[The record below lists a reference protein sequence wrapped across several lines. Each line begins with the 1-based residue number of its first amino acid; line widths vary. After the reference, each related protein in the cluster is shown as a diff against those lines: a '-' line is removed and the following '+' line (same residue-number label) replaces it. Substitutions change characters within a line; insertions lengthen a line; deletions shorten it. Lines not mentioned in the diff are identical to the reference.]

1 MTDGKREIKA
11 VLFDFGGVITQ
22 SPFTAFNEYERAA
35 GLPPDTIRSLNA
47 TNPNANAWARMERS
61 EVTLDEFTVLFETE
75 AKEQGFALDGREVL
89 RCLSGNVRPQMVT
102 ALDRLKARCRIGCIT
117 NNMAANHGPGMSRD
131 ADAAAEVADVMA
143 RFEVVIESSKVG
155 LRKPDPRIYELA
167 LTQMGLAAS
176 ETAYLDDLG
185 INCKPAA
192 ALGMA
197 AIKVTDPDAALA
209 ELEALVGFALS

>member
-1 MTDGKREIKA
+1 M
-11 VLFDFGGVITQ
+11 LFDFGGVITE
-22 SPFTAFNEYERAA
+22 SPFTAFNAYERAA
-35 GLPPDTIRSLNA
+35 GLPPDTIRTLNA

-61 EVTLDEFTVLFETE
+61 EVSLDEFKTLFEAE
-75 AKEQGFALDGREVL
+75 AAQQGFTVDGREVL
-89 RCLSGNVRPQMVT
+89 RCLSGAVRPQMVA
-102 ALDRLKARCRIGCIT
+102 ALDRLVPRCRIGCIT
-117 NNMAANHGPGMSRD
+117 NNMAANHGPGMSRTS
-131 ADAAAEVADVMA
+131 AAAAEVADVMA

-167 LTQMGLAAS
+167 LSEMGLAAS

-197 AIKVTDPDAALA
+197 AIKVTDPDVALA
-209 ELEALVGFALS
+209 ELEELVGFSLC

>member
-1 MTDGKREIKA
+1 MPNRNGEITA

-22 SPFTAFNEYERAA
+22 SPFTAFNAYERAA

-47 TNPNANAWARMERS
+47 TNPDTNAWAQMERS
-61 EVTLDEFTVLFETE
+61 EITLAEFSELFEAEAEQQGFTV
-75 AKEQGFALDGREVL
+75 DGREVL
-89 RCLSGNVRPQMVT
+89 RCLSGDVRPQMVR
-102 ALDRLKARCRIGCIT
+102 ALDRLKERCRIGCIT
-117 NNMAANHGPGMSRD
+117 NNMAANHGPAMARTS
-131 ADAAAEVADVMA
+131 DAAAEVARVMA

-167 LTQMGLAAS
+167 LSEMGLSAAQ
-176 ETAYLDDLG
+176 TAYLDDLG
-185 INCKPAA
+185 VNCKPAA

-197 AIKVTDPDAALA
+197 AIKVTDPDVALG